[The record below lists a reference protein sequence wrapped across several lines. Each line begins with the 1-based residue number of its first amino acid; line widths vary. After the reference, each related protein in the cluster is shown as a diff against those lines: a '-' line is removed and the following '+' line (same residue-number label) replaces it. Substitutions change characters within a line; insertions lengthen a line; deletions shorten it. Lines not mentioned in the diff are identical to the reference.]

1 MGLKLKMTIDN
12 AKHVDTGIWRATLE
26 PDEAATLGKCE
37 SRSGPFSVLLI
48 ESAVDFNQ
56 ISQAITFDPDSV
68 ILLNIG
74 STNQVIIL
82 STDSVE
88 PAAIDDSE
96 TFARPEPAEPP
107 DEEPQTTV
115 GRRSKRQR
123 KMPNSS
129 CPKPWLPATNC
140 FSANCRS
147 RARDLGETLLSEVR
161 NLFPGELRYEP
172 RSAKFDETPEIFWT
186 IKILPQEKALR
197 ITVRGTPDD
206 FDQASGI
213 DLQTGQIRL
222 LGISCHTP
230 QPDSRGHCPSQTGP
244 SEHGLGHARK
254 YSPRRPRQGSRCVNG
269 RPWRS
274 LLRQTA

>member
-1 MGLKLKMTIDN
+1 MGLKLKMTIDS
-12 AKHVDTGIWRATLE
+12 AKLVGTGIWRATLE

-56 ISQAITFDPDSV
+56 TSQTITFEPDSV
-68 ILLNIG
+68 IPLNIG
-74 STNQVIIL
+74 GTNQVIIL

-107 DEEPQTTV
+107 DEEPQKP
-115 GRRSKRQR
+115 SASDPKED
-123 KMPNSS
+123 KNSEFELS
-129 CPKPWLPATNC
+129 QTLATGDKLFLSELPAV
-140 FSANCRS
+140 S
-147 RARDLGETLLSEVR
+147 RDLGEALLSEVR

-206 FDQASGI
+206 FDPVSGI
-213 DLQTGQIRL
+213 DLTLDKFGYSAFLVTR
-222 LGISCHTP
+222 
-230 QPDSRGHCPSQTGP
+230 PSQISG
-244 SEHGLGHARK
+244 AIA
-254 YSPRRPRQGSRCVNG
+254 
-269 RPWRS
+269 
-274 LLRQTA
+274 LLKQAHMNME